1 LLRSINAKSR
11 EEQRLFIDEAVESWR
26 GGLEQI
32 DAVCVIGVRI

>member
-32 DAVCVIGVRI
+32 NGACVMDVRI